1 MRILSVG
8 LFVIELHVVIWTKEH
23 LSKGF
28 TQHLLVN
35 MLATGVYT
43 RKEAIHRALQVLFIC
58 TTICFYSNAALF
70 VISLYLFH

>member
-43 RKEAIHRALQVLFIC
+43 RKEAIHLHNDML
-58 TTICFYSNAALF
+58 L
-70 VISLYLFH
+70 

>member
-35 MLATGVYT
+35 MLATGFSVVYLIHLHNDMLLT
-43 RKEAIHRALQVLFIC
+43 HRNNISYSSRK
-58 TTICFYSNAALF
+58 
-70 VISLYLFH
+70 